1 MLKSKL
7 SVITAVY
14 NGAQYIEETINSVLT
29 HCSLI
34 DFEYIVLNDG
44 STDDTLAIL
53 NKYEN
58 KIRIVNKEN
67 SGESDSVSTGFK
79 LATGDFLLVV
89 SADDPLLTKEL
100 FSGVFEKFAESSNLM
115 AIYPDWQMIDSKGE
129 VIKVMRVPDYSDKLL
144 IGRCVT
150 LPGPGVIFRKS
161 AASEI
166 NGRNPRWTFVGDYD
180 FWLRLSRLGE
190 LRHRPEVLA
199 QWRHHPSSTS
209 VSKRGLKM
217 AIERIDV
224 VEEFLKN
231 NKIPKNIQRMA
242 LGNAYYMAARI
253 SYFDK
258 KIPAKKFLFLSFK
271 KRRAWVE
278 EAKLH
283 EIFYILFSPISRLFN
298 PMINSLFEKFGRSNY
313 GT

>member
-1 MLKSKL
+1 VLKSKL

-14 NGAQYIEETINSVLT
+14 NGAQHIEETINSVLT
-29 HCSLI
+29 HCSSI

-44 STDDTLAIL
+44 STDNTLAIL

-58 KIRIVNKEN
+58 KIRIINKEN

-79 LATGDFLLVV
+79 LATGDLLLVV
-89 SADDPLLTKEL
+89 SADDPLLTKDL
-100 FSGVFEKFAESSNLM
+100 VSGVFEKFAKDVNLM
-115 AIYPDWQMIDSKGE
+115 AIYPDWQMIDVRGE
-129 VIKVMRVPDYSDKLL
+129 VIKVIRVPEYSDELL

-161 AASEI
+161 AAIQI
-166 NGRNPRWTFVGDYD
+166 NGRNPKWTFVGDYD

-190 LRHRPEVLA
+190 IRHRSEVLA
-199 QWRHHPSSTS
+199 QWRHHSLSTS

-217 AIERIDV
+217 ALERIMV
-224 VEEFLKN
+224 VEEFLQN
-231 NKIPKNIQRMA
+231 TLIPKRIQRMA
-242 LGNAYYMAARI
+242 LGNSYYMAARI
-253 SYFDK
+253 SYFDR
-258 KIPAKKFLFLSFK
+258 KIPAKKFLFLAFI
-271 KRRAWVE
+271 KRKAWVE

-283 EIFYILFSPISRLFN
+283 EIFYILFSPVSRLFN
-298 PMINSLFEKFGRSNY
+298 PVINALFEKFGRSNY

>member
-14 NGAQYIEETINSVLT
+14 NGAQYIEETINSVLEN
-29 HCSLI
+29 CSSI
-34 DFEYIVLNDG
+34 NFEYIVLNDG
-44 STDDTLAIL
+44 STDNTLEIL
-53 NKYEN
+53 NKYAN
-58 KIRIVNKEN
+58 KIRIIDKEN
-67 SGESDSVSTGFK
+67 SGESDSVSTGFR
-79 LATGDFLLVV
+79 LATGDLLLVV

-100 FSGVFEKFAESSNLM
+100 FTGVFKKFAENANLM
-115 AIYPDWQMIDSKGE
+115 AIYPDWQMIDSLGE
-129 VIKVMRVPDYSDKLL
+129 VIKIMRVSDYSDELL

-161 AASEI
+161 AAVQI
-166 NGRNPRWTFVGDYD
+166 GGRNPKWTFVGDYD

-217 AIERIDV
+217 AWERIIV
-224 VEEFLKN
+224 VEEFLERNMISKN
-231 NKIPKNIQRMA
+231 LQRMA

-258 KIPAKKFLFLSFK
+258 KIPAKKFLFLAFK
-271 KRRAWVE
+271 KRRGWVE
-278 EAKLH
+278 EAKIH

-298 PMINSLFEKFGRSNY
+298 PIINVIFEKFGRSNY

>member
-1 MLKSKL
+1 VLKSKL

-14 NGAQYIEETINSVLT
+14 NGAQYIEETINSVLE
-29 HCSLI
+29 HCSTI
-34 DFEYIVLNDG
+34 NFEYIILNDG
-44 STDDTLAIL
+44 STDNTLDIL
-53 NKYEN
+53 NKYAN
-58 KIRIVNKEN
+58 KIRIIDKEN

-79 LATGDFLLVV
+79 LAAGDLLLVV
-89 SADDPLLTKEL
+89 SADDPLLTKKL
-100 FSGVFEKFAESSNLM
+100 FTGVFQKFAENANLM
-115 AIYPDWQMIDSKGE
+115 AIYPDWQMINSMGE
-129 VIKVMRVPDYSDKLL
+129 VIKVIRVADYSDELL

-161 AASEI
+161 AAVQI
-166 NGRNPRWTFVGDYD
+166 NGRNPKWTFVGDYD

-217 AIERIDV
+217 AQERISV

-242 LGNAYYMAARI
+242 LGNAYYMAARLV
-253 SYFDK
+253 YFDK
-258 KIPAKKFLFLSFK
+258 RIPAKQYLFKAFSY
-271 KRRAWVE
+271 RTWWVE
-278 EAKLH
+278 EAKFY
-283 EIFYILFSPISRLFN
+283 EVFYIILLPSSALFKPL
-298 PMINSLFEKFGRSNY
+298 INSFLRKFRRSHDGN
-313 GT
+313 

>member
-14 NGAQYIEETINSVLT
+14 NGSDYIEETVNSVLKC
-29 HCSLI
+29 CSGI

-44 STDDTLAIL
+44 STDKTLEIL
-53 NKYEN
+53 KKYEN
-58 KIRIVNKEN
+58 KIRIIDKPN
-67 SGESDSVSTGFK
+67 SGESDSVSLGFNE
-79 LATGDFLLVV
+79 ASGDLLLVV
-89 SADDPLLTKEL
+89 SADDPLFTEKL
-100 FSGVFEKFAESSNLM
+100 FSNIFEQFSQNENLM
-115 AIYPDWQMIDSKGE
+115 AIYPDWQMIDAVGN
-129 VIKVMRVPDYSDKLL
+129 VIKVIKVPDYSDDLL

-150 LPGPGVIFRKS
+150 LPGPGVVFRKS
-161 AASEI
+161 AALKL
-166 NGRNPRWTFVGDYD
+166 NGRNPKWTYVGDYD

-190 LRHRPEVLA
+190 IRHRAEVLA

-217 AIERIDV
+217 AQERILV
-224 VEEFLKN
+224 VEDFLNKYQVPSRLKN
-231 NKIPKNIQRMA
+231 KA

-258 KIPAKKFLFLSFK
+258 NIPAKKYLLKSFK
-271 KRRAWVE
+271 NRKGWVE
-278 EAKLH
+278 EAKVY
-283 EIFYILFSPISRLFN
+283 EIFYILLMPISRAFN
-298 PMINSLFEKFGRSNY
+298 PIIDLIFHKFGRSNY

>member
-14 NGAQYIEETINSVLT
+14 NGAQYIEETIKSVLE
-29 HCSLI
+29 HCSTI
-34 DFEYIVLNDG
+34 NFEYIILNDG
-44 STDDTLAIL
+44 STDNTLDVL
-53 NKYEN
+53 NKYAS
-58 KIRIVNKEN
+58 KIRIIDKEN

-79 LATGDFLLVV
+79 LATGDLLLVV

-100 FSGVFEKFAESSNLM
+100 FSGVFQKFAENANLM
-115 AIYPDWQMIDSKGE
+115 AIYPDWQMIDSMGE
-129 VIKVMRVPDYSDKLL
+129 VIKVMRVADYSDELL

-161 AASEI
+161 AAVQIS
-166 NGRNPRWTFVGDYD
+166 GRNPKWTFVGDYD

-217 AIERIDV
+217 AQERINV
-224 VEEFLKN
+224 VEEFLGN

-253 SYFDK
+253 SYFDRN
-258 KIPAKKFLFLSFK
+258 IPAKKFLFLAFK
-271 KRRAWVE
+271 KRQAWVE

-298 PMINSLFEKFGRSNY
+298 PIINALFEKFGRSNY

>member
-14 NGAQYIEETINSVLT
+14 NGSEYIEETVNSVLKY
-29 HCSLI
+29 CSGI

-44 STDDTLAIL
+44 STDNTLEIL
-53 NKYEN
+53 EKYGN
-58 KIRIVNKEN
+58 KIRIIDKNN
-67 SGESDSVSTGFK
+67 SGESDSVSIGFNE
-79 LATGDFLLVV
+79 ASGDLLLVV
-89 SADDPLLTKEL
+89 SADDPLFTEKL
-100 FSGVFEKFAESSNLM
+100 FTDIFEEFDQNNNLM
-115 AIYPDWQMIDSKGE
+115 AVYPDWQMIDAVGS
-129 VIKVMRVPDYSDKLL
+129 VIKTIKVPEYSDDLL

-161 AASEI
+161 AALKL
-166 NGRNPRWTFVGDYD
+166 NGRNPKWTFVGDYD

-190 LRHRPEVLA
+190 IRHRPEVLA

-217 AIERIDV
+217 AQERIRV
-224 VEEFLKN
+224 VEDFLGGNVVPNYLK
-231 NKIPKNIQRMA
+231 QMA

-253 SYFDK
+253 SYFDRN
-258 KIPAKKFLFLSFK
+258 IPAKKYLFTSFK
-271 KRRAWVE
+271 NRKGWVE
-278 EAKLH
+278 EAKVY
-283 EIFYILFSPISRLFN
+283 EIFYILFLPVSRIFN
-298 PMINSLFEKFGRSNY
+298 PIIDMVFKKFGRSNY

>member
-14 NGAQYIEETINSVLT
+14 NGAQYIEETIKSVLD
-29 HCSLI
+29 HCSTI
-34 DFEYIVLNDG
+34 NFEYIILNDG
-44 STDDTLAIL
+44 STDNTLDVL
-53 NKYEN
+53 NKYAS
-58 KIRIVNKEN
+58 KIRIIDKKN

-79 LATGDFLLVV
+79 LATGDLLLVV

-100 FSGVFEKFAESSNLM
+100 FSGVFQKFAENANLM
-115 AIYPDWQMIDSKGE
+115 AIYPDWQMIDSMGK
-129 VIKVMRVPDYSDKLL
+129 VIKVISVPDYSDELL

-161 AASEI
+161 AALKL
-166 NGRNPRWTFVGDYD
+166 NGRNPKWTFVGDYD

-199 QWRHHPSSTS
+199 QWRHHVHSTS

-217 AIERIDV
+217 AKERIEV
-224 VEEFLKN
+224 MESFVTA
-231 NKIPKNIQRMA
+231 NKISDQLKQMA

-258 KIPAKKFLFLSFK
+258 NIPAKMYLINAFKF
-271 KRRAWVE
+271 RRGWVE

-283 EIFYILFSPISRLFN
+283 EIVYILFLPASRIFN
-298 PMINSLFEKFGRSNY
+298 PIINIIFDKFGRSNY

>member
-1 MLKSKL
+1 L

-14 NGAQYIEETINSVLT
+14 NGAQYIEETINSVLA

-44 STDDTLAIL
+44 STDNTLELL
-53 NKYEN
+53 NKYESR
-58 KIRIVNKEN
+58 IRVVNKEN

-79 LATGDFLLVV
+79 LATGDLLLVV
-89 SADDPLLTKEL
+89 SADDPLLTKDL
-100 FSGVFEKFAESSNLM
+100 FSGVFETFTKDANLM
-115 AIYPDWQMIDSKGE
+115 AIYPDWQMIDARGE
-129 VIKVMRVPDYSDKLL
+129 VIKVIRVPNYSDELL

-161 AASEI
+161 AAIQI
-166 NGRNPRWTFVGDYD
+166 NGRNPKWTFVGDYD

-190 LRHRPEVLA
+190 LRHRSEVLA
-199 QWRHHPSSTS
+199 QWRHHPSSAS

-217 AIERIDV
+217 AQERIMV
-224 VEEFLKN
+224 VEEFIRN
-231 NKIPKNIQRMA
+231 NPIPKHIQKMA

-253 SYFDK
+253 SYFDR
-258 KIPAKKFLFLSFK
+258 KIPSKKFLFLAFK
-271 KRRAWVE
+271 KRKAWVE

-283 EIFYILFSPISRLFN
+283 EIVYILLSPISRMFN
-298 PMINSLFEKFGRSNY
+298 PMIDILFEKIGRSND
-313 GT
+313 GK